1 MLSLSCLSVGFV
13 FFVTPDAAIWLLQLR
28 NLITR
33 TAIKLG
39 TMLHEQLSLPAPTLP
54 TEQVQPEQPQPEPI
68 HVKTELTEPANQ
80 PSQEPLPVLMPTKQ
94 EPPVSPKAPTAVSA
108 RVTGELP
115 PSLQRFAKASS
126 NEITEELM
134 VSALE
139 SCSSHERFN
148 LFLDQFK
155 PESGAI
161 PKKDMEAMLRG
172 FIKFLEQD
180 SSSSSAG
187 KCPGPPQF
195 PLGTIPF
202 GSFAGILRHVLDVAT
217 AGGPPD
223 GNWRDHLGLEIM
235 ETLAKQPAALR
246 EVMLQAKKHPLLT
259 AHEQELRNLYGDE
272 SWEFHSSSGDPIEE
286 LVDFIEWLVEHP
298 DPDALTAMPPST
310 QHLIHEP
317 TPAAPAVVGAPD
329 VVPETETPK
338 ETLTTAPTAIS
349 TTELGA
355 SAEATAAAAPEAA
368 ETNEDKDPAAPEAP
382 APFDQDVHKP
392 KATPQALPAEAPT
405 AAETET
411 VEEEPAE
418 AAAELSEP
426 AQAASTATS
435 AAGQDPQATESA
447 AKEAAETNGDKDPA
461 APEAPAP
468 FDQDVHKPKATPQA
482 LPAEAPT
489 AAETAE
495 AAAELSEPAQAAPTA
510 TSAAGQAPQATESAA
525 KEEAAA
531 PAMKASSSARPVPPL
546 HLPTATPA
554 VAKRSTTQTVLPFE
568 KKARRDSDAE
578 QCSLAMLAQQADN
591 SKLLAETLAGMRT
604 FLPSEAGAEDVDCW
618 QANDPQLSAEDHAK
632 ALVAELTASGRRC
645 VPGWIPPSFEDPAK
659 KAATPTCTGT
669 SAVPVP
675 VPAQAAGI
683 TASEAN
689 PANPIEPKAKAKPK
703 AKGRAQAPAAPATL
717 PCPKAKTKAS
727 QMAKQKEEPLVVC
740 SRVPPLRHIVFFSR
754 RCCCCVCINMR
765 PFFCFAGC
773 IGQSQSEGISKDQ
786 GLRDSESE
794 SDCCLLTTLQCS
806 SLLHGH
812 CYPLAGAGCARWQC
826 RSQET
831 PSDLNLSELLPLPE
845 RWS

>member
-1 MLSLSCLSVGFV
+1 
-13 FFVTPDAAIWLLQLR
+13 

-317 TPAAPAVVGAPD
+317 TPA
-329 VVPETETPK
+329 
-338 ETLTTAPTAIS
+338 
-349 TTELGA
+349 
-355 SAEATAAAAPEAA
+355 
-368 ETNEDKDPAAPEAP
+368 
-382 APFDQDVHKP
+382 
-392 KATPQALPAEAPT
+392 LPAEAPT

-632 ALVAELTASGRRC
+632 ALAAELTASGRRC

-727 QMAKQKEEPLVVC
+727 QMAKQKEEPLEPAAPDGSVA
-740 SRVPPLRHIVFFSR
+740 PKR
-754 RCCCCVCINMR
+754 RR
-765 PFFCFAGC
+765 
-773 IGQSQSEGISKDQ
+773 
-786 GLRDSESE
+786 R
-794 SDCCLLTTLQCS
+794 T
-806 SLLHGH
+806 
-812 CYPLAGAGCARWQC
+812 
-826 RSQET
+826 
-831 PSDLNLSELLPLPE
+831 
-845 RWS
+845 

>member
-1 MLSLSCLSVGFV
+1 
-13 FFVTPDAAIWLLQLR
+13 
-28 NLITR
+28 
-33 TAIKLG
+33 
-39 TMLHEQLSLPAPTLP
+39 MLHEQLSLPAPTLP

-405 AAETET
+405 AAET
-411 VEEEPAE
+411 
-418 AAAELSEP
+418 
-426 AQAASTATS
+426 
-435 AAGQDPQATESA
+435 
-447 AKEAAETNGDKDPA
+447 
-461 APEAPAP
+461 
-468 FDQDVHKPKATPQA
+468 
-482 LPAEAPT
+482 
-489 AAETAE
+489 AE

-632 ALVAELTASGRRC
+632 ALAAELTASGRRC